1 MQTILSSLLVLIAA
15 LYVTNQWLPQKLK
28 QRLRQI
34 VGKSSVA
41 KQSAGACA
49 SCSSC
54 GNCGND
60 GDIDKSDKKVMFIR
74 SK

>member
-1 MQTILSSLLVLIAA
+1 MQTILSSLLIFIAA
-15 LYVTNQWLPQKLK
+15 LYVTNQWLPHSLK

-34 VGKSSVA
+34 VGKNSVA
-41 KQSAGACA
+41 KQSSGPCA

-54 GNCGND
+54 GNCGD
-60 GDIDKSDKKVMFIR
+60 GGIDQSDKKVMFIR